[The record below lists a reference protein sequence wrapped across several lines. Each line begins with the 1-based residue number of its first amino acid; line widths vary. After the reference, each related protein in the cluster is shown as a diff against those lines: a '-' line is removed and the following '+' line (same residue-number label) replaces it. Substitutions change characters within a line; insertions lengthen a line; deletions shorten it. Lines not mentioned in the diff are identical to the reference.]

1 MADNNA
7 SYKVA
12 ADELRGFVD
21 RLERLNEQKDVIME
35 DSREVLKEA
44 KDQGYDGKT
53 LRKIIAIRKRDQ
65 MDLDTEEA
73 LLIMYR
79 EALGM

>member
-12 ADELRGFVD
+12 ADELQGYVD
-21 RLERLNEQKDVIME
+21 RLERLYEQKDVIME

-44 KDQGYDGKT
+44 KDKGYDGKT
-53 LRKIIAIRKRDQ
+53 IRKVIQIRKRDK
-65 MDLDTEEA
+65 MDVDTEEA
-73 LLIMYR
+73 LLTMYR
-79 EALGM
+79 EALGV